1 MAITLKQ
8 CICDHNLVKAKC
20 IWNLLFQVYNRKGE
34 ALFRRKLFKDSKE
47 NFQLC
52 EESIDKSD
60 MKSNERERWRSKISK
75 QFSVLNSANGGEE
88 NKDLPHRPWSQQAE
102 DASKLEIR
110 DDVTKA
116 TKDINIEEIVH
127 HETPFA
133 AAIEGLFT
141 KNCCSLISANFCY
154 LLTYFSRALVLKNFQ
169 GKYLVKKPWW

>member
-8 CICDHNLVKAKC
+8 CNSDHNLIKVKC
-20 IWNLLFQVYNRKGE
+20 ILNLSFQVYNRKGE

-52 EESIDKSD
+52 EEYIDKSD

-133 AAIEGLFT
+133 AAIEGLIT
-141 KNCCSLISANFCY
+141 K
-154 LLTYFSRALVLKNFQ
+154 K
-169 GKYLVKKPWW
+169 